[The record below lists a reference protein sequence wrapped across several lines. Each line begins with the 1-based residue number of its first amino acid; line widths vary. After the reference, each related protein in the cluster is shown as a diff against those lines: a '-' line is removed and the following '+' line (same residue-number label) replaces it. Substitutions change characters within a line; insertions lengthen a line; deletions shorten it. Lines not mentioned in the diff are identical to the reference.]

1 MNAIGQLYRGLFFIG
16 LFFIPFNSYK
26 GLSFLGEFSKESAF
40 IFFAIGLL
48 VFLLAVL
55 MKGKLYLPLNN
66 SSYGVVFFFFL
77 WCLICTLFNG
87 WEVYGNYFK
96 QTSGFNRFIR
106 QYFVLI
112 ISGLFLFIY
121 FYNVFKHYGITE
133 LFLKIRRIFMYSFI
147 LVCTYAIFEILVV
160 VLNQQAFLPIL
171 NLFNY
176 LPFTEV
182 RLDRTFNRIS
192 SLTWEP
198 PYLAIYLIT
207 ISGWMFSYILTGKS
221 LVKYLPAL
229 GIIVLVFFSGS
240 RTALVVVLLQ
250 LFTFLIL
257 ALEIKRFQKYFV
269 YFLSLVIVGFLAI
282 TVITKGE
289 VITTAGE
296 KIETLNFKDNLTKS
310 ISNKSRFGI
319 QYANLKV
326 FADRP
331 LFGVGFGQQAYFARK
346 YYPSWATED
355 NYEFEYTFL
364 NERIRSFPPGFNM
377 YIRLLAETGI
387 IGFLIFM
394 TFLTLIYLNLRRLL
408 KNSNKDRIVFMVIL
422 MVSFVG
428 FAINWLQVDTFRL
441 FGFWIFLALFV
452 RVSSAVKSQTIPE
465 DNV

>member
-1 MNAIGQLYRGLFFIG
+1 M
-16 LFFIPFNSYK
+16 
-26 GLSFLGEFSKESAF
+26 
-40 IFFAIGLL
+40 
-48 VFLLAVL
+48 
-55 MKGKLYLPLNN
+55 
-66 SSYGVVFFFFL
+66 
-77 WCLICTLFNG
+77 
-87 WEVYGNYFK
+87 
-96 QTSGFNRFIR
+96 
-106 QYFVLI
+106 
-112 ISGLFLFIY
+112 
-121 FYNVFKHYGITE
+121 
-133 LFLKIRRIFMYSFI
+133 
-147 LVCTYAIFEILVV
+147 
-160 VLNQQAFLPIL
+160 
-171 NLFNY
+171 
-176 LPFTEV
+176 
-182 RLDRTFNRIS
+182 
-192 SLTWEP
+192 
-198 PYLAIYLIT
+198 
-207 ISGWMFSYILTGKS
+207 
-221 LVKYLPAL
+221 
-229 GIIVLVFFSGS
+229 
-240 RTALVVVLLQ
+240 
-250 LFTFLIL
+250 
-257 ALEIKRFQKYFV
+257 
-269 YFLSLVIVGFLAI
+269 IVGFLAI

-331 LFGVGFGQQAYFARK
+331 LLGVGFGQQAYSARK

-452 RVSSAVKSQTIPE
+452 RVSSAVTSQTTPE